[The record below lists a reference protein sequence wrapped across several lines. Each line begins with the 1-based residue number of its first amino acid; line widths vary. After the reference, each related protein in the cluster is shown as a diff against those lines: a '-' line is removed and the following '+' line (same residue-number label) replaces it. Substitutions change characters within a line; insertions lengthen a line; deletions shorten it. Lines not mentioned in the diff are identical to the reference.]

1 MVLLSQTVAAMENGY
16 SGGIDVSQVM
26 ARYGAYSDVFQTFIQ
41 ANSQVILYVDE
52 HGPAGSLAS
61 VARLVRDDCQQ
72 YGAGTGS

>member
-1 MVLLSQTVAAMENGY
+1 MENGY
-16 SGGIDVSQVM
+16 SGGIDVNQVM

-61 VARLVRDDCQQ
+61 VAGLVRADCQQ